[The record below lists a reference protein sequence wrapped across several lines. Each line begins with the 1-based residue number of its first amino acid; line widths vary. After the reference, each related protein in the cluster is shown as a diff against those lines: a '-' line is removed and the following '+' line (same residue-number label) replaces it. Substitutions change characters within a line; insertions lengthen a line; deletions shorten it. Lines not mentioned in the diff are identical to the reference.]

1 MKIIDNILLVSND
14 TLNKLNTSYVNQYE
28 LHHDSS
34 YFHGESGK
42 EHYRLLMYISSL
54 YNNKILFD
62 VGTNMCMSAL
72 SLSSNIFNTVNSYDI
87 VKILPENPTKKN
99 INWCI
104 GDSTLDSAIKNTP
117 FIFLDVDHDG
127 KYENIFYNFLNSI
140 QWKGLLMLDDIHL
153 NEPMKNFWNSIEQ
166 NKYDVTKIGHWS
178 GTGIVEFV

>member
-62 VGTNMCMSAL
+62 VGTNRCMSAI
-72 SLSSNIFNTVNSYDI
+72 SLSSNIFITVKFFNYFSYCVMIKAKTTTMLIYID
-87 VKILPENPTKKN
+87 LTFFEKN
-99 INWCI
+99 
-104 GDSTLDSAIKNTP
+104 
-117 FIFLDVDHDG
+117 
-127 KYENIFYNFLNSI
+127 
-140 QWKGLLMLDDIHL
+140 
-153 NEPMKNFWNSIEQ
+153 
-166 NKYDVTKIGHWS
+166 
-178 GTGIVEFV
+178 